1 MMRGKR
7 ACRIILKNARAATSF
22 AAPLKTGGPEESLS
36 REEEFAELAE
46 RAGERES
53 SGASAPPRGFAP
65 EQLVACEHC
74 LRANAPTRMSCLY
87 CGAQLPQTAESE
99 KLRRPALKK
108 LEDWERGF
116 SVVLLPHDEKRSPRD
131 ESGPSRVG
139 SLTPEAV
146 AGSLTPEA
154 VAEAASLLRLDVAR
168 LTEMIDA
175 GRALPLAR
183 AASVE
188 EAGLIVKRL
197 GALGL
202 TSEVFADEELSRQ
215 PSRVRALTL
224 EERALVCWPGL
235 GAAPRRVEWA
245 EVLMFVRG
253 RVVEKRV
260 EVEERR
266 EKTRGRGEVVETRE
280 IASDEAVL
288 DIHVASKTEAASR
301 SEDTSAREANAQ
313 PQEDCFRI
321 LADSFDYSC
330 LGASKRLLARENFV
344 TLVEALRARAPS
356 AAFDDEYASTRALLS
371 SAWPPAE
378 RTESLGLR
386 RERPGRLNTELATFV
401 TNEPQFTRYS
411 RLRRLLV
418 QRESKS

>member
-1 MMRGKR
+1 M
-7 ACRIILKNARAATSF
+7 
-22 AAPLKTGGPEESLS
+22 S

-46 RAGERES
+46 RAGEREL

-65 EQLVACEHC
+65 EQLVACGRC
-74 LRANAPTRMSCLY
+74 LRANAPTRMNCLY

-108 LEDWERGF
+108 LEEWEQGF
-116 SVVLLPHDEKRSPRD
+116 NVVLLPGDEKRSPRG
-131 ESGPSRVG
+131 ESGPSRG
-139 SLTPEAV
+139 
-146 AGSLTPEA
+146 GGRLTPEA
-154 VAEAASLLRLDVAR
+154 VAEAASLLRLDAAR
-168 LTEMIDA
+168 LTEIIGA
-175 GRALPLAR
+175 RRALPLAR
-183 AASVE
+183 ASSFE

-202 TSEVFADEELSRQ
+202 PSEVFADEELARQ
-215 PSRVRALTL
+215 PVRVRALTL

-235 GAAPRRVEWA
+235 DAAPRRVEWA
-245 EVLMFVRG
+245 EVLLLLTG

-266 EKTRGRGEVVETRE
+266 EKMRGRGEVVETRE

-288 DIHVASKTEAASR
+288 DIHVASQTEVASR
-301 SEDTSAREANAQ
+301 PGASSEREADSQ
-313 PQEDCFRI
+313 FEGDCFRI

-344 TLVEALRARAPS
+344 TLVETLRERAPS
-356 AAFDDEYASTRALLS
+356 AAFDDGYASTRALLS

-386 RERPGRLNTELATFV
+386 RDRPGHFNTEAATFV
-401 TNEPQFTRYS
+401 SNEPQFTRYS
-411 RLRRLLV
+411 RLRLRFML
-418 QRESKS
+418 REGKF

>member
-1 MMRGKR
+1 
-7 ACRIILKNARAATSF
+7 
-22 AAPLKTGGPEESLS
+22 LS

-46 RAGERES
+46 RAGEREL
-53 SGASAPPRGFAP
+53 SGASALPRGFAP
-65 EQLVACEHC
+65 EQLVACERC

-99 KLRRPALKK
+99 TLRRPALKK
-108 LEDWERGF
+108 LEDWEQGF
-116 SVVLLPHDEKRSPRD
+116 NVVLLPHDEKKSPRG
-131 ESGPSRVG
+131 ESGPSRV
-139 SLTPEAV
+139 
-146 AGSLTPEA
+146 GSLTPEA
-154 VAEAASLLRLDVAR
+154 VAEAASLLRLDAAR
-168 LTEMIDA
+168 LEGIIDA

-183 AASVE
+183 ASSFE

-202 TSEVFADEELSRQ
+202 ASEVFADEELSRQ
-215 PSRVRALTL
+215 PFRVRALTL
-224 EERALVCWPGL
+224 EDDALVCWPGL

-245 EVLMFVRG
+245 EVLMLVRG

-288 DIHVASKTEAASR
+288 DIHVASQTEAASR
-301 SEDTSAREANAQ
+301 SEDTSGREADSQ
-313 PQEDCFRI
+313 SQEDCFRI

-356 AAFDDEYASTRALLS
+356 AAFDDEYASARALLS
-371 SAWPPAE
+371 AAWPPAE

-411 RLRRLLV
+411 RLRRRLV
-418 QRESKS
+418 LRESKS